1 MAKSINLNSENLIQ
15 EVRPVFHRYVA
26 VGPEK
31 LHTRKL
37 R

>member
-1 MAKSINLNSENLIQ
+1 MAKSINLNSENLIL
-15 EVRPVFHRYVA
+15 EIHSIFHRYVA

-31 LHTRKL
+31 LHTWKL

>member
-15 EVRPVFHRYVA
+15 EIHFIFHRYVV

-31 LHTRKL
+31 LHTWKL